1 VIPVAE
7 LRSAR
12 WSGVSAAYRESF
24 AGLCVGTVDRILD
37 ELGGGRGR
45 TLIDVGC
52 GTGTL
57 AFRAAHRGWTVV
69 ALDSDPDMVTS
80 TAAAAGGLPIV
91 TAQAALP
98 ALSLTDGCADSAVAN
113 FVINHVPD
121 PRAAV
126 VEMARVVRPGGRVA
140 VTIWTNK
147 RTALAEVF
155 SESLQA
161 AGAVIV
167 AGHRL
172 PADKDFERTA
182 AGLGEVTRGAGL
194 EPQIEA
200 EIHWDWIVRWK
211 DLWRGIAGGVAS
223 IGETYRAQPVEVRAR
238 IEAEMRTRV
247 LRLERNGSLVIPSTA
262 AYVVARK
269 PRSPLIGMTAPTAA

>member
-1 VIPVAE
+1 
-7 LRSAR
+7 
-12 WSGVSAAYRESF
+12 VSAAYRESF

-37 ELGGGRGR
+37 DLGDGRGR

-57 AFRAAHRGWTVV
+57 TFCAAHRGWGVV
-69 ALDSDPDMVTS
+69 ALDSDPEMVTS
-80 TAAAAGGLPIV
+80 TSTAGAAGGLPII

-98 ALSLTDGCADSAVAN
+98 TLSLTDGYADSTVAN
-113 FVINHVPD
+113 FVINHLPD
-121 PRAAV
+121 PRAAMM
-126 VEMARVVRPGGRVA
+126 EMARVVRPGGLVA

-147 RTALAEVF
+147 RSALAELF

-182 AGLGEVTRGAGL
+182 AGLGEVVRGAGL
-194 EPQIEA
+194 EPQIQD
-200 EIHWDWIVRWK
+200 EIHWDWIVPWK

-223 IGETYRAQPVEVRAR
+223 IGETYLAQPREVRAR
-238 IEAEMRTRV
+238 VEAEMRTRA
-247 LRLERNGSLVIPSTA
+247 LRLERNGLLVIPSTA
-262 AYVVARK
+262 AYVLARK
-269 PRSPLIGMTAPTAA
+269 PA

>member
-1 VIPVAE
+1 
-7 LRSAR
+7 
-12 WSGVSAAYRESF
+12 
-24 AGLCVGTVDRILD
+24 
-37 ELGGGRGR
+37 
-45 TLIDVGC
+45 
-52 GTGTL
+52 
-57 AFRAAHRGWTVV
+57 
-69 ALDSDPDMVTS
+69 
-80 TAAAAGGLPIV
+80 
-91 TAQAALP
+91 LP

-113 FVINHVPD
+113 FVINHVSD
-121 PRAAV
+121 PRVAV

-140 VTIWTNK
+140 VTIWTTK
-147 RTALAEVF
+147 RSALAEVF
-155 SESLQA
+155 SECLQA

-182 AGLGEVTRGAGL
+182 AGLGEVARGAGL

-200 EIHWDWIVRWK
+200 EIHWDWIVCWK

-247 LRLERNGSLVIPSTA
+247 LRLERNGSLVLPATA

-269 PRSPLIGMTAPTAA
+269 PT